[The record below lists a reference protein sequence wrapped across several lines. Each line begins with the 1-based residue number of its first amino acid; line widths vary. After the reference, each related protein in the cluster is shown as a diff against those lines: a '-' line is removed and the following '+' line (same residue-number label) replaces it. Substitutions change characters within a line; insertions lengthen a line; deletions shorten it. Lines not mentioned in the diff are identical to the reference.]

1 VSKPFHLLLL
11 DAQMPGMDGYDLAK
25 KIRGERKETGPAIV
39 LLTSAG
45 RKEPQARRSG
55 INASLLKPIKQSDLL
70 DTILEAL
77 SGRSRARP
85 TAPRTMGRVTNPLSV
100 LVVEDNRVNQTMA
113 QRILEKRGHRVTLAE
128 NGRQAVDA
136 IAGGASFDV
145 VLMDVQMPVMNGLE
159 ATAHIRAGE
168 GADARR
174 LPIVAMTAHAMRGD
188 RARCLEAGMDGY
200 LVKPIQ
206 ADELIVALES
216 FAQRMGEPRAETT
229 RGEPAGS
236 RSPIHTLSGGN
247 VQRAILARELA
258 GIFLDDWSK
267 LASDVD
273 QALEKRDA
281 EALRLAAHTLKG
293 AVANFGA
300 GAGRAAAAAL
310 RLEKIGAGSSV
321 EGAAAAWAEAKREI
335 EAVVTALR
343 SLTERRAS
351 ARKRAAK

>member
-1 VSKPFHLLLL
+1 
-11 DAQMPGMDGYDLAK
+11 
-25 KIRGERKETGPAIV
+25 
-39 LLTSAG
+39 
-45 RKEPQARRSG
+45 
-55 INASLLKPIKQSDLL
+55 
-70 DTILEAL
+70 
-77 SGRSRARP
+77 
-85 TAPRTMGRVTNPLSV
+85 MGRVTNPLSV

-113 QRILEKRGHRVTLAE
+113 QRILEKRGHQVTLTE

-136 IAGGASFDV
+136 IAGGGSFDV

-168 GADARR
+168 RAGARR

-188 RARCLEAGMDGY
+188 RERCLEAGMDGY

-216 FAQRMGEPRAETT
+216 FAQLGGEPPAATT

-236 RSPIHTLSGGN
+236 RPMPADQMRDALLEHLSGDR
-247 VQRAILARELA
+247 QLARELA
-258 GIFLDDWSK
+258 GIFLDDWGK

-273 QALEKRDA
+273 QAVEKRDA

-300 GAGRAAAAAL
+300 GAARAAEAAL
-310 RLEKIGAGSSV
+310 RLEKIGAGGSV

-335 EAVVTALR
+335 EAVATALR

-351 ARKRAAK
+351 ARKRAAQ